1 MLLKI
6 RSAFKLIFLKG
17 VIIQLISGLDM
28 LQAPQVA
35 ITEQQWQDILI
46 ASEGKP
52 LGRNW
57 KTLKGALM
65 PSVAFRENA
74 ARDERRF
81 IPSPISTST
90 DAFIFNTGVIPAP
103 VKSKTPKTELPT
115 NGDAWQHNPNLS
127 KF

>member
-1 MLLKI
+1 
-6 RSAFKLIFLKG
+6 
-17 VIIQLISGLDM
+17 
-28 LQAPQVA
+28 
-35 ITEQQWQDILI
+35 
-46 ASEGKP
+46 
-52 LGRNW
+52 
-57 KTLKGALM
+57 M

-103 VKSKTPKTELPT
+103 DKSKTPKTELPT